1 MYENRLID
9 LFSDGLLLGDI
20 AVNLNCS
27 VDSLKERIIEYKENQ
42 REKVQKK
49 YVYTQE
55 FKDVIVDRY
64 LRGVGYSDIAREIG
78 MSRGS
83 VKELIDDSGF
93 AIDTSVKPEEE
104 PVEWDDFTTCP
115 ECKCSD
121 KVAPVGENYFYKSYK
136 AANCTNCQIEWYRVK
151 GGTKLVRYTN
161 LD

>member
-1 MYENRLID
+1 VYENKLID
-9 LFSDGLLLGDI
+9 LYSDGLLLGDI

-27 VDSLKERIIEYKENQ
+27 VPELIDRLTEYKMTQ
-42 REKVQKK
+42 RSTVGRGFK
-49 YVYTQE
+49 YTQE
-55 FKDVIVDRY
+55 IKDIVVDRY
-64 LRGVGYSDIAREIG
+64 LRGIAYSEIAKEIR
-78 MSRGS
+78 MSRSS

-104 PVEWDDFTTCP
+104 PINWDDFDTCP
-115 ECKCSD
+115 ECNTSD

-136 AANCTNCQIEWYRVK
+136 AANCTKCQIEWYRVK

>member
-1 MYENRLID
+1 MYENKLID

-27 VDSLKERIIEYKENQ
+27 VPKTKEDLIEYKENQ
-42 REKVQKK
+42 REKVQNKF
-49 YVYTQE
+49 VYTQE

-64 LRGVGYSDIAREIG
+64 LRGVGYSDIAKEIG
-78 MSRGS
+78 MSRGT

-104 PVEWDDFTTCP
+104 PIDWDDFKTCP

-121 KVAPVGENYFYKSYK
+121 KVTPVGENYFYKSYR
-136 AANCTNCQIEWYRVK
+136 AANCTNCQIEWYKVK